1 MIIEN
6 TSLMFK
12 IRINIILVIAAF
24 FTLSCDEETVEVTLE
39 GEALIHYDGVNISAP
54 QIPEGL
60 HESSI
65 RFERRDL
72 LTYRG
77 RNLESVQFY
86 ISHVPNDLTLRIYKN
101 ERSSN
106 EPQSLFYEAL
116 ITGSRLNSWN
126 TYDLTEGLMID
137 DSDLWISLRYTLDE
151 TQRVIGC
158 DAGPAF
164 VFGDWEYS
172 GMEDNWSNFRL
183 RTNNQISINWN
194 IRGVLSAL

>member
-1 MIIEN
+1 M
-6 TSLMFK
+6 
-12 IRINIILVIAAF
+12 
-24 FTLSCDEETVEVTLE
+24 
-39 GEALIHYDGVNISAP
+39 
-54 QIPEGL
+54 
-60 HESSI
+60 
-65 RFERRDL
+65 
-72 LTYRG
+72 
-77 RNLESVQFY
+77 
-86 ISHVPNDLTLRIYKN
+86 TLRIYKN

-106 EPQSLFYEAL
+106 EPQTLLYEAL
-116 ITGSRLNSWN
+116 ITGSRASSWN

-137 DSDLWISLRYTLDE
+137 DSELWISLRYTLAE

-164 VFGDWEYS
+164 VNGDWEYS

>member
-65 RFERRDL
+65 RFESSDL

-77 RNLESVQFY
+77 RNLESVQ
-86 ISHVPNDLTLRIYKN
+86 ILH
-101 ERSSN
+101 
-106 EPQSLFYEAL
+106 
-116 ITGSRLNSWN
+116 
-126 TYDLTEGLMID
+126 
-137 DSDLWISLRYTLDE
+137 
-151 TQRVIGC
+151 
-158 DAGPAF
+158 
-164 VFGDWEYS
+164 
-172 GMEDNWSNFRL
+172 
-183 RTNNQISINWN
+183 
-194 IRGVLSAL
+194 LSCS